1 MNPARAILGA
11 ALVACTGAA
20 FGQTMRVDLRVLAPP
35 PGGIRVAPPV
45 AAPTQTPAPTQNSSP
60 TQTIEPVP
68 ASAPAAVPLGA
79 PLGAGGSLLGS
90 PLPPPPQ
97 AQQGGAAAQINEDV
111 SVEPGEIVV
120 VSASMQ
126 DAQQVQQQAQT
137 LGLGIKR
144 RAALGNLGLVV
155 SVFRLPNGISV
166 ADALAQLRQALPNV
180 WLDANHRYTLEAGPE
195 VYGPQVV
202 GWPQGNRDCAG
213 APALGMID
221 TALDLRHPAFAGRNV
236 KVRSF
241 LPAGVAPAP
250 AEHGTAIA
258 SLLVGQG
265 GGLLPGAALHAASVF
280 RRRGEH
286 GADTAAELV
295 ARALDWLAGQKVV
308 AINLSFGGPRNQLV
322 EAAIL
327 RTEQLGIEVF
337 AAAGNGGAGAIPV
350 YPAAQAGVVAVTA
363 VDAKLQPYAHANR
376 GDYIAFAAPGVD
388 VWTAVPG
395 GGGKY
400 ESGTSYAVPY
410 ATAVFALARL
420 SRPGASLSAL
430 EQALAA
436 GAKDLGAPGKDST
449 FGWGLI
455 RTIGGCGHAAR

>member
-1 MNPARAILGA
+1 M
-11 ALVACTGAA
+11 
-20 FGQTMRVDLRVLAPP
+20 
-35 PGGIRVAPPV
+35 
-45 AAPTQTPAPTQNSSP
+45 
-60 TQTIEPVP
+60 
-68 ASAPAAVPLGA
+68 
-79 PLGAGGSLLGS
+79 
-90 PLPPPPQ
+90 
-97 AQQGGAAAQINEDV
+97 QQGAAAQIKEDA

-126 DAQQVQQQAQT
+126 DAQQIQQQAQT

-195 VYGPQVV
+195 VYGPQLV
-202 GWPQGNRDCAG
+202 GWPQGAHGCPG

-221 TALDLRHPAFAGRNV
+221 TAPELKHSAFAGRNV
-236 KVRSF
+236 TVRLF
-241 LPAGVAPAP
+241 LPAGIAPAP

-258 SLLVGQG
+258 SLLVGEN
-265 GGLLPGAALHAASVF
+265 GGLLPGASLRAAAVF
-280 RRRGEH
+280 RLRGEH
-286 GADTAAELV
+286 GADTTAELV
-295 ARALDWLAGQKVV
+295 ARALDWLAGQKVI

-327 RTEQLGIEVF
+327 RTEQLGIEVL
-337 AAAGNGGAGAIPV
+337 AAAGNGGANAPPA
-350 YPAAQAGVVAVTA
+350 YPAAQSGVIAVTA
-363 VDAKLQPYAHANR
+363 IDAKLRPYAHASR

-388 VWTAVPG
+388 VWVAAPG

-400 ESGTSYAVPY
+400 ESGTSYAVPF

-420 SRPGASLSAL
+420 SQPGASLSAL
-430 EQALAA
+430 EQAVAA
-436 GAKDLGAPGKDST
+436 GAKDLGAPGKDNI

-455 RTIGGCGHAAR
+455 RTIGRCGHAAH